1 MSKIVE
7 SFELY
12 GKEYVLETGELAK
25 QAGGAVV
32 VRQGDTMVLVTATA
46 SKNPKDLDFFPL
58 TVDFEERMYAAGKL
72 PGGFIKREARPTEKA
87 ILTARMIDRPLRSA
101 FADGFRNEVQII
113 ATVISVDQINQPDII
128 SIMAASAALKAAG
141 IPFEGPL
148 AGVRIAR
155 VDGEFVVNPTF
166 DELEDSDID
175 LVVAGSPDAVYMI
188 EAGAYEVS
196 EADMLAALT
205 FAQEAITE
213 FCAVQE
219 RFIAQVDVTPMD
231 VPIHSIDDSLRERVF
246 TAGGEKMR
254 AAIHNPDKFARM
266 NGMHAVKDE
275 VLATFTEDELAA
287 DGKDIK
293 ALLKELEKHTMRR
306 MVLDE
311 GERADG
317 RKVDEVRQVTSVAGY
332 LPRAHGSGL
341 FTRGQTQVLSVLT
354 LGMLSEWQRIDSID
368 ISEGK
373 RYLHHYNFPPFCT
386 GETGFMRG
394 PKRREIGH
402 GALAERA
409 LVPVLP
415 PEDEFPYTIR
425 IVSEVLE
432 SNGSSSMGS
441 VCGSSLSL
449 MDAGVPIKAPVSG
462 IAMGLIKEG
471 DEVAVLSDIQG
482 LEDFLGDMDFKVAGT
497 EKGITALQMDN
508 KAKGLSYEILET
520 ALLQAKDGRAHILD
534 KMMEAIDVPR
544 EALSEFAPRILTV
557 KIPVDKIRDVIGS
570 GGKVIRGIQ
579 EETGAQIDIQEDGTI
594 FVAARDKGGEEAVR
608 RIQLI
613 VKVPEIGERYK
624 GRVVSIQAFG
634 AFIELTPGKDGLLHI
649 SRVAKGRV
657 EKVEDVLTVGDEVDV
672 EVLDID
678 DRGKIS
684 LDRVDKPEAPASSGG
699 GGGGGEHKPRSD
711 SDRPGGRDRDR
722 GGDRG
727 PRRRH

>member
-1 MSKIVE
+1 
-7 SFELY
+7 
-12 GKEYVLETGELAK
+12 
-25 QAGGAVV
+25 
-32 VRQGDTMVLVTATA
+32 
-46 SKNPKDLDFFPL
+46 
-58 TVDFEERMYAAGKL
+58 
-72 PGGFIKREARPTEKA
+72 
-87 ILTARMIDRPLRSA
+87 
-101 FADGFRNEVQII
+101 
-113 ATVISVDQINQPDII
+113 
-128 SIMAASAALKAAG
+128 
-141 IPFEGPL
+141 
-148 AGVRIAR
+148 
-155 VDGEFVVNPTF
+155 
-166 DELEDSDID
+166 
-175 LVVAGSPDAVYMI
+175 
-188 EAGAYEVS
+188 
-196 EADMLAALT
+196 
-205 FAQEAITE
+205 
-213 FCAVQE
+213 
-219 RFIAQVDVTPMD
+219 
-231 VPIHSIDDSLRERVF
+231 
-246 TAGGEKMR
+246 
-254 AAIHNPDKFARM
+254 
-266 NGMHAVKDE
+266 
-275 VLATFTEDELAA
+275 
-287 DGKDIK
+287 
-293 ALLKELEKHTMRR
+293 MRR

-317 RKVDEVRQVTSVAGY
+317 RRTDEVRQVTSVAGY

-354 LGMLSEWQRIDSID
+354 LGMLSEWQRIDTID
-368 ISEGK
+368 VSEGK

-415 PEDEFPYTIR
+415 AEDEFPYTIR

-441 VCGSSLSL
+441 VCGSTLAL

-520 ALLQAKDGRAHILD
+520 ALRQAKAGRAHILD
-534 KMMEAIDVPR
+534 KMLEAIDVPR
-544 EALSEFAPRILTV
+544 EELSEYAPRILTV
-557 KIPVDKIRDVIGS
+557 KIPTDKIRDVIGS

-594 FVAARDKGGEEAVR
+594 FVASRDQGGEEAVR

-634 AFIELTPGKDGLLHI
+634 AFIELTPARTGCCT
-649 SRVAKGRV
+649 SR
-657 EKVEDVLTVGDEVDV
+657 
-672 EVLDID
+672 
-678 DRGKIS
+678 
-684 LDRVDKPEAPASSGG
+684 ASPRAASRRSKTCSPWAMRSRSRSRHRRPRQDQPRPHRQARCSAERRWRRRSPQAAGG
-699 GGGGGEHKPRSD
+699 PT
-711 SDRPGGRDRDR
+711 
-722 GGDRG
+722 G
-727 PRRRH
+727 PRWRPWRP